1 MKIYINRENQKKCGS
16 ICKNSVINIENPIIL
31 LIIIINN
38 CTLSHQCFFF
48 FSFENVST
56 KHRSAQSI
64 NQFKFEGLTKKK
76 HKPNKN
82 LPNKNKI

>member
-16 ICKNSVINIENPIIL
+16 ICKNLVINIKNPTIL
-31 LIIIINN
+31 LIKIINN
-38 CTLSHQCFFF
+38 CTLSNQNF
-48 FSFENVST
+48 FSFENDST

>member
-1 MKIYINRENQKKCGS
+1 MKIYINRENQKKSGP
-16 ICKNSVINIENPIIL
+16 ICKNSVIYIKNPIIL

-48 FSFENVST
+48 SFENDST

>member
-16 ICKNSVINIENPIIL
+16 NCKNSVINIENPIIL
-31 LIIIINN
+31 LIKIINN
-38 CTLSHQCFFF
+38 CTLSNQRFF
-48 FSFENVST
+48 FSFENDST

>member
-1 MKIYINRENQKKCGS
+1 MKIYINRENQKKCGP
-16 ICKNSVINIENPIIL
+16 ICKNSVIYIKNPIIL
-31 LIIIINN
+31 LIKIINN

-48 FSFENVST
+48 SFENDST